1 LKTEIHFTGPQQ
13 LLSGA
18 ARSLDLF
25 SSFLRSRFKTHLP
38 FFLAHSATYSCN
50 SMCKTCTQWRMSHL
64 ACRDMTTEQVFQ
76 LLSKAYAFGMR
87 GYYLFGGE
95 PLVRRDVSD
104 ILEYARKMGYVTT
117 MNTNASLLER
127 MADSISD
134 NLDFIF
140 VSLDYPNEYHD
151 VIRGRRGSFKEA
163 VNGMK
168 RMLELGKTRVTIVTT
183 ISSLNFDRIED
194 MAQFAQRMG
203 VGISYN
209 AVEPTLASSYDE
221 ERTFSVVQDY
231 GLTDRQL
238 QSFYSKLLKLK
249 DDGYPL
255 MESRPVLVDLA
266 SEKPFRCHFPKIFVY
281 VSPEGL
287 IFPCTYDYG
296 LPAMSLN
303 SMSFEEYFSNQTF
316 REHVTQAEACKVC
329 IRTCVRMYSYSYEL
343 RVHHMLSLLKSAM
356 ILGKQG

>member
-1 LKTEIHFTGPQQ
+1 
-13 LLSGA
+13 
-18 ARSLDLF
+18 
-25 SSFLRSRFKTHLP
+25 
-38 FFLAHSATYSCN
+38 
-50 SMCKTCTQWRMSHL
+50 MSHL
-64 ACRDMTTEQVFQ
+64 ARKDMPTQQVFE

-95 PLVRRDVSD
+95 PLVRRDVSE
-104 ILEYARKMGYVTT
+104 ILEHARKMGYVTT

-127 MADSISD
+127 NADSISD

-151 VIRGRRGSFKEA
+151 LIRGRRGSFKEA
-163 VNGMK
+163 VNGIE
-168 RMLELGKTRVTIVTT
+168 RILELGKTKVTIVTT

-194 MAQFAQRMG
+194 MAQFAQGIG

-209 AVEPTLASSYDE
+209 AVEPTLVSSYNE
-221 ERTFSVVQDY
+221 ERTYSVVQDY

-238 QSFYSKLLKLK
+238 QSFYSRLLRLK

-266 SEKPFRCHFPKIFVY
+266 SGKSFRCHFPKIFVY

-287 IFPCTYDYG
+287 IFPCTYNYG

-303 SMSFEEYFSNQTF
+303 GMSFEEYFSNEAF
-316 REHVTQAEACKVC
+316 REHVRQAEACKVC

-343 RVHHMLSLLKSAM
+343 RPRHILSLLRSAV